1 MDDVERLLMGN
12 QRSLSRIMT
21 LLEERDPAAASVMQQ
36 IDSHTGRAYTVGIT
50 GPPGVGKSTIV
61 DRLTELLRRQ
71 GYRVGIIAVDPN
83 SPFSGG
89 ALLGDRIRMQ
99 RHYLD
104 AGVFIRSVSTR
115 GQSGGLPRTV
125 KSLVRLLDAAGKDVI
140 LVETVGVG
148 QTELGIMG
156 VADTVLVA
164 LVPESGDA
172 IQTLK
177 AGVMEIADIFLVNK
191 ADREGAN
198 RMAASVTAMLQ
209 TAAEPAQRVPPVLLT
224 QAENGQGIAE
234 LWAAVEEHR
243 RFMESPPPGGENV
256 SELERRRGDRRR
268 REFLETVQEELNRR
282 LNTLMEQDPVLARTM
297 AEIAAREREPFS
309 AALEFLQGSPL
320 LNSATTTDCP
330 VD

>member
-36 IDSHTGRAYTVGIT
+36 IDPHTGRAYTVGIT

-61 DRLTELLRRQ
+61 DRLTELRRRQ
-71 GYRVGIIAVDPN
+71 GDRVGIIAVDPN

-125 KSLVRLLDAAGKDVI
+125 KSLVRALDAAGKDVI

-164 LVPESGDA
+164 LVPESGDS

-268 REFLETVQEELNRR
+268 REFLEAVQEELNRR

-297 AEIAAREREPFS
+297 SEIAAREREPFS
-309 AALEFLQGSPL
+309 AALEFLQNSPL
-320 LNSATTTDCP
+320 LNSATTTD
-330 VD
+330 

>member
-36 IDSHTGRAYTVGIT
+36 IDPHTGRAYTVGIT

-125 KSLVRLLDAAGKDVI
+125 KSLVRVLDAAGKDVI

-164 LVPESGDA
+164 LVPESGDS

-268 REFLETVQEELNRR
+268 REFLEAVQEELNRR
-282 LNTLMEQDPVLARTM
+282 LNALMEQDPVLARTM
-297 AEIAAREREPFS
+297 AEITAREREPFS

-320 LNSATTTDCP
+320 LNSATTTD
-330 VD
+330 

>member
-1 MDDVERLLMGN
+1 MDDVERLLRGN

-21 LLEERDPAAASVMQQ
+21 LLEARDPAAAAVMQQ
-36 IDSHTGRAYTVGIT
+36 IDPHTGRAYTVGIT

-61 DRLTELLRRQ
+61 DCLTELLRQQ

-104 AGVFIRSVSTR
+104 PGVFIRSVSTR

-125 KSLVRLLDAAGKDVI
+125 KSLVRVLDAAGKEVI

-164 LVPESGDA
+164 LVPESGDS

-224 QAENGQGIAE
+224 QAETGQGIAE

-243 RFMESPPPGGENV
+243 RFMESPPPGGETG

-268 REFLETVQEELNRR
+268 REFLEAVQEELNRR
-282 LNTLMEQDPVLARTM
+282 LNALMEQDPVLARTM

-320 LNSATTTDCP
+320 LNSVTTTD
-330 VD
+330 

>member
-1 MDDVERLLMGN
+1 MDDVERLLRGN

-21 LLEERDPAAASVMQQ
+21 LLEARDPAAAAVMQQ
-36 IDSHTGRAYTVGIT
+36 IDPHTGRAYTVGIT

-61 DRLTELLRRQ
+61 DRLTELLRQQ

-104 AGVFIRSVSTR
+104 PGVFIRSVSTR

-125 KSLVRLLDAAGKDVI
+125 KSLVRLLDAAGKEVI

-164 LVPESGDA
+164 LVPESGDS

-224 QAENGQGIAE
+224 QAETGQGIAE
-234 LWAAVEEHR
+234 LWAAVEAHR
-243 RFMESPPPGGENV
+243 RFMESPPPGGETG

-268 REFLETVQEELNRR
+268 REFLEAVQEELNRR
-282 LNTLMEQDPVLARTM
+282 LNALMEQDPVLARTM
-297 AEIAAREREPFS
+297 VEIAAREREPFS

-320 LNSATTTDCP
+320 LNSAVTTD
-330 VD
+330 